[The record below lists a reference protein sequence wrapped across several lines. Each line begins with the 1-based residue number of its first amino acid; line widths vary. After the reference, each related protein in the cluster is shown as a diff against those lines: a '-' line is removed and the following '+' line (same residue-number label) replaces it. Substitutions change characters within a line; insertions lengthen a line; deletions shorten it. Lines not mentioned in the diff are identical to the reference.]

1 MAVCYYVLMSEKI
14 QTNQPVELQLLTP
27 ELGVFIVTGILQ
39 DVEPVMHDFRGR
51 SVSQSTFEVNY
62 LYKTNNRE
70 CEIPGYLQ
78 R

>member
-1 MAVCYYVLMSEKI
+1 MSEKI

-51 SVSQSTFEVNY
+51 SVSQSTFERIAY
-62 LYKTNNRE
+62 GRAAKKLF
-70 CEIPGYLQ
+70 LF
-78 R
+78 